1 MEVKERILDTALKMF
16 RTYGMKSVTMFD
28 IARDCGIS
36 KKTVYEHFTDKQA
49 LVKESMQFMLD
60 AQLETYRMCQQS
72 AQNAIEELV
81 IGLKNIEWLAKTVNP
96 VMLYEVEKYHPET
109 WKAVQAFRRDGVLQ
123 NIKENLR
130 RGIAEG
136 LYRSDL
142 KADIVARMRQL
153 QLESAF
159 DPTQYPADQYSLH
172 EVMYQVSAH
181 YILGIATLKGHK
193 LVNQYL
199 QINETD

>member
-36 KKTVYEHFTDKQA
+36 KKTVYEHFTDKQG

-60 AQLETYRMCQQS
+60 EQLETYRVCQES
-72 AQNAIEELV
+72 AQNAIEEL
-81 IGLKNIEWLAKTVNP
+81 INGLKSIEWLAKTVNP

-109 WKAVQAFRRDGVLQ
+109 WKAVQDFKQDGVLR
-123 NIKENLR
+123 NIKENLK

-136 LYRSDL
+136 LYRNDL
-142 KADIVARMRQL
+142 KIDIVSRMRQL

-159 DPTQYPADQYSLH
+159 DPAQYPADQYNLH